1 MAVNELIE
9 TIPDKAIGMG
19 QVETT
24 KSPGC
29 LKAILGSC
37 VAIVLYHP
45 RQHVGALAH
54 VVLPKSAGQAG
65 APGKFA
71 DTAVPHMLAN
81 LKECGVNPSG
91 LVAKLAGG
99 ANMFG
104 TSGPLQIGDKNIQAA
119 IEALSASGITVAAQ
133 DVGGK
138 TGRRV
143 TLSTATG
150 ALTIESAGRPPLII

>member
-1 MAVNELIE
+1 MAGNDAKQK
-9 TIPDKAIGMG
+9 TPDVSIGMG
-19 QVETT
+19 QVETI

-45 RQHVGALAH
+45 RQRVGALAH
-54 VVLPKSAGQAG
+54 VVLPKSAGQSG
-65 APGKFA
+65 SPGKFA
-71 DTAVPHMLAN
+71 DTAVPHMLAM
-81 LKECGVNPSG
+81 LKEFGVNSSG

-104 TSGPLQIGDKNIQAA
+104 TTGPLQIGDKNIQAA
-119 IEALSASGITVAAQ
+119 IEALSASGITVDTQ

>member
-1 MAVNELIE
+1 MVGNDTIQ
-9 TIPDKAIGMG
+9 TIPDISIGMG
-19 QVETT
+19 QVEVA

-29 LKAILGSC
+29 LKSILGSC

-54 VVLPKSAGQAG
+54 VVLPKSAGQTSS
-65 APGKFA
+65 PGKFV
-71 DTAVPHMLAN
+71 DTAVPHMLAK
-81 LKECGVNPSG
+81 LKEYGVNPSG

-119 IEALSASGITVAAQ
+119 IETLSANGISVAAQ

-150 ALTIESAGRPPLII
+150 ALTIESGGRPPLII